1 MPVAIIRVMPIAD
14 NEHLYMRQSTGVEAP
29 VFDPFSYGIE
39 LPLQTE
45 VNAHGFLMRVITNS
59 PDVIQTAEE
68 TWSGFPLLFTDHLLE
83 FRVAVSDNEQAKR
96 PSDMTTRAQG
106 HLILTMSDEEDFA
119 IGDLEK
125 GFASFWVSPASARDH
140 QFLCNYHLNN
150 VMYLM
155 LWHAHMTMVH
165 AACVTR
171 NGRGVLLCGPSGA
184 GKSCLAFACALRGWT
199 FVTDDGV
206 SLARRSTE
214 RLVVGTPR
222 GMHFRPTA
230 VSVLPELEGHLVP
243 IQPWGKLSFKPA
255 TNAFPEFRRS
265 VHANIDAVVFL
276 NRDTGGPARLV
287 PMSAEEAF
295 SRLDRELPLMEQI
308 EDQRLS
314 LRRLVKARS
323 FELRYSDLYDAVNT
337 LGSLV
342 S

>member
-1 MPVAIIRVMPIAD
+1 MPQTTSVAAPI
-14 NEHLYMRQSTGVEAP
+14 
-29 VFDPFSYGIE
+29 FDPFGYGIE

-59 PDVIQTAEE
+59 RDVIQTAEE
-68 TWSGFPLLFTDHLLE
+68 TWAGFPLLFTDHALE
-83 FRVAVSDNEQAKR
+83 FRVVVSDNEQAKR
-96 PSDMTTRAQG
+96 PSDMSTRAQG
-106 HLILTMSDEEDFA
+106 HLLLTRSDEEDFA
-119 IGDLEK
+119 VGDLEK
-125 GFASFWVSPASARDH
+125 GFAAFWVSPASARDH
-140 QFLCNYHLNN
+140 QFFCNYHLNN

-184 GKSCLAFACALRGWT
+184 GKSCLAFACALQGWT

-206 SLARRSTE
+206 SLARRSSG

-230 VSVLPELEGHLVP
+230 VEVLPELVGHLVL
-243 IQPWGKLSFKPA
+243 IEPWKKLSFIPA
-255 TNAFPEFRRS
+255 ANGFPEFRRA

-276 NRDTGGPARLV
+276 NRDAGGTARLL

-295 SRLDRELPLMEQI
+295 SRMDRELPLMEQI

-314 LRRLVKARS
+314 LRRLVEARS
-323 FELRYSDLYDAVNT
+323 FELRYTDLYDAVNV
-337 LGSLV
+337 LESLV

>member
-1 MPVAIIRVMPIAD
+1 MSQTTSVVAPI
-14 NEHLYMRQSTGVEAP
+14 
-29 VFDPFSYGIE
+29 FDPFGYGIE
-39 LPLQTE
+39 LPLETE

-59 PDVIQTAEE
+59 PHVIQTAEE
-68 TWSGFPLLFTDHLLE
+68 TWSGFPLLFTDHSLE
-83 FRVAVSDNEQAKR
+83 FRVVVSDNEQAKR
-96 PSDMTTRAQG
+96 PSDMSTMAQG
-106 HLILTMSDEEDFA
+106 HLLLTKTDEEDFA
-119 IGDLEK
+119 AGDLDR
-125 GFASFWVSPASARDH
+125 GFAAFWISPASARDH
-140 QFLCNYHLNN
+140 QFLINYHLNN

-155 LWHAHMTMVH
+155 LWHAHLTMVH

-206 SLARRSTE
+206 SLARRSSE

-230 VSVLPELEGHLVP
+230 VEVLPELEGHLVL
-243 IQPWGKLSFKPA
+243 IEPWKKLSFMPA
-255 TNAFPEFRRS
+255 ANGFPELRRA

-276 NRDTGGPARLV
+276 NRDAGGPARLV
-287 PMSAEEAF
+287 PMSADEAF

-314 LRRLVKARS
+314 LRRLVEARS

-337 LGSLV
+337 LESLT